1 MKLGKTYIFL
11 LAGAALAL
19 LLFRYARVNLPLD
32 EKVRYERALEKRGD
46 EILLK
51 LLGPGQARVV
61 VAATLKT
68 EAEASPGRR
77 AESVPPEA
85 AEPDAAKTE
94 KNKSGARPGFTEDMR
109 DAPKDTEDG
118 SAQPEADGAGAVK
131 SGKKMPSLLPGF
143 MEEEPE
149 GQNDAEAVSAQPK
162 AAGPKAAE
170 PEAVQNKKK
179 MSELLPGFEG
189 ETPEAQEAPKAPEA
203 QEAQEAQETPKAQ
216 EAPKALKAPEAPVDT
231 KARKA
236 PKVAEAAKPAA
247 VKSVRVARHNAGR
260 KRRKVTAGLP
270 GFIEAMPDAGN
281 VVAIPEAPKV
291 TASVPEAPKAAA
303 AIPAIPKSAEALPE
317 ARELSAD
324 VLAASGEV
332 SSYSD
337 KVSKL
342 SVSIIVEGEL
352 EQSQIDS
359 MKELVGRGLE
369 LDMSRGDTLEV
380 VRVPVPAWKVSPDS
394 LGVIVR
400 YGIAGLLIIISLII
414 AGFIMLKLA
423 GARRQADKAQKP
435 EASPGAFAA
444 ESYAEA
450 RPMPV
455 RPVEAQPAPFIPLE
469 VQPALAR
476 PVEAQPAPFIPL
488 EVKPAPPAPVEIQP
502 APAIPAEVQPAPFIP
517 IEVQPAPAIP
527 VEVQPAPPAPVE
539 IQSAPPAPVEIQP
552 APAIPVEVQPAPPAP
567 VEIQPAPAMAVELQP
582 EAPAPEYGVEERRE
596 SEAEAAQEGEDR
608 LIFNVKRGQI
618 PLLASMLRKEEPENI
633 SLVVCH
639 LPDEIRGE
647 LLSNLG
653 RELAAQ
659 VILKLAIV
667 RFIDR
672 EMLVEIKHELEKRLD
687 RAEGGVE
694 KAVEV
699 IATMPYSEKKELVRQ
714 TAAYDPELG
723 AEIRSAFIFDED
735 LLSLS
740 GKDLAVVAAAV
751 PAAQWAEV
759 FPGLPG
765 DLRERMKKIISAQA
779 VQLAEQAM
787 NRAAPGRRRLNRA
800 MGKFIAIVEELV
812 KDGRIPKPAPP
823 AAPAGLIGSE
833 NTFLGQSLQDAG
845 GGAS

>member
-61 VAATLKT
+61 VTATPKT
-68 EAEASPGRR
+68 GEAVIPYRSS
-77 AESVPPEA
+77 ESAPPEA
-85 AEPDAAKTE
+85 AGPDAVKTE
-94 KNKSGARPGFTEDMR
+94 KKISGALPGFAEDMR
-109 DAPKDTEDG
+109 DAPNDTEG
-118 SAQPEADGAGAVK
+118 EGAQPEADEAGAAK

-162 AAGPKAAE
+162 AAGPD
-170 PEAVQNKKK
+170 AVQDRKT
-179 MSELLPGFEG
+179 MAGQLPGFE
-189 ETPEAQEAPKAPEA
+189 EEMSEAQEAPKA
-203 QEAQEAQETPKAQ
+203 QE
-216 EAPKALKAPEAPVDT
+216 APEAPRDT

-236 PKVAEAAKPAA
+236 PKVTEAPRAAA
-247 VKSVRVARHNAGR
+247 VKSVRVRAARSSSGKNR
-260 KRRKVTAGLP
+260 KKATAGLP
-270 GFIEAMPDAGN
+270 GFIEAMPGAGN

-291 TASVPEAPKAAA
+291 AVSIPEVPKTAA
-303 AIPAIPKSAEALPE
+303 AIPAIPKSAEAMPG
-317 ARELSAD
+317 AREFTEDIS
-324 VLAASGEV
+324 AASGEV
-332 SSYSD
+332 SSYND
-337 KVSKL
+337 KISRL
-342 SVSIIVEGEL
+342 SVSIMVEGEFT
-352 EQSQIDS
+352 QSQIDN
-359 MKELVGRGLE
+359 MKEMVGRGLG
-369 LDMSRGDTLEV
+369 LDMRRGDTLEV
-380 VRVPVPAWKVSPDS
+380 VRAPVASARKVSPDS
-394 LGVIVR
+394 LVVLVR
-400 YGIAGLLIIISLII
+400 YGITGLLIIISLII
-414 AGFIMLKLA
+414 AGFIMMKLA
-423 GARRQADKAQKP
+423 AARRQADKTRKP
-435 EASPGAFAA
+435 EASPIVFAA
-444 ESYAEA
+444 ESPFEFRSA
-450 RPMPV
+450 PGI
-455 RPVEAQPAPFIPLE
+455 PVEAQPAPVIPAEVQSAPFVPLE
-469 VQPALAR
+469 VQPA
-476 PVEAQPAPFIPL
+476 PT
-488 EVKPAPPAPVEIQP
+488 
-502 APAIPAEVQPAPFIP
+502 IPA
-517 IEVQPAPAIP
+517 
-527 VEVQPAPPAPVE
+527 
-539 IQSAPPAPVEIQP
+539 
-552 APAIPVEVQPAPPAP
+552 EVQPAPPAP
-567 VEIQPAPAMAVELQP
+567 VEIQPAPAIPEEVQP
-582 EAPAPEYGVEERRE
+582 APFIPLEVQPAPFIPAEVQPAPAIPVEVEPAPAILVEVQPAPEPVEFQPAAPAAEYGVEERKE

-639 LPDEIRGE
+639 LPEERRGE

-740 GKDLAVVAAAV
+740 GKDLAIVAAAV

-759 FPGLPG
+759 FPCLPG

-779 VQLAEQAM
+779 AQLAEQAM
-787 NRAAPGRRRLNRA
+787 NRAAPGRSRFNRV
-800 MGKFIAIVEELV
+800 MGKFMGIVEELV
-812 KDGRIPKPAPP
+812 KDGRVPKPAPP